1 MSARKQGGQLRAILV
16 RKIRSAKIS
25 EAMVSV
31 LKNRKQNYTGT
42 LSQAILS
49 RDLAKG
55 LRLSY
60 KINKELDVIENIT
73 VTFTN
78 IISKPDYAEFVES
91 TLGANPTGKIKANPA
106 EIEKWIFAKIKN
118 GTWKSRTGDYVAN
131 NNYSTRREFRSFNKG
146 ARGGRSKTYFYP
158 LVGSAKSKKARASLA
173 FIIARSIN
181 ERQRL
186 LSRSPYLVG
195 NQKANILAEAAIL
208 SGLNEFNELWLTDV
222 GMSAINRVF
231 SIFQ

>member
-16 RKIRSAKIS
+16 RKIRQAKIS
-25 EAMVSV
+25 EAMVNV
-31 LKNRKQNYTGT
+31 LNNRKQNYTGT

-49 RDLAKG
+49 RDLSRG

-60 KINKELDVIENIT
+60 KINKEFDVIENIT

-78 IISKPDYAEFVES
+78 IVSKPDYAEFVES
-91 TLGANPTGKIKANPA
+91 TLGASPTGKIKANPA

-118 GTWKSRTGDYVAN
+118 GTWRSRTGDYKVS
-131 NNYSTRREFRSFNKG
+131 NNYSTRREKRDFDKG
-146 ARGGRSKTYFYP
+146 SRGGRTKTYFYP
-158 LVGSAKSKKARASLA
+158 LTGSPKSKKARASLA

-186 LSRSPYLVG
+186 LNRSPYLVG

-222 GMSAINRVF
+222 GMSAVNRVI